1 MKIADNGKYGPLI
14 RNFLKR
20 RIMFSEKI
28 QIRVAIDL
36 NFVADK
42 VQALDS
48 KANDTTASRHEEI
61 RYFDDRFHRSS
72 FRRRRTMK

>member
-1 MKIADNGKYGPLI
+1 MKIADNRKYGPLN

-20 RIMFSEKI
+20 RIMFSEEI
-28 QIRVAIDL
+28 QIRVVIDL

-42 VQALDS
+42 VQALDF
-48 KANDTTASRHEEI
+48 KANETTPSRHEEI

-72 FRRRRTMK
+72 FQRRTMK